1 MKEGRTIL
9 EVLESFLKVEL
20 EDIRR
25 YFGAEVP
32 VHSRKRELVERL
44 AGYIVAKP
52 DEWLGKMLERDLRL
66 LARLVDAG
74 PEVPLY
80 LDYPDY
86 PSVLE
91 TIRLL
96 DSDTSDSSCRS
107 VWISKDLYD
116 IVEPHIH
123 SVISRGESSGAFE
136 MERAALGYLSLYGV
150 MKVPDFFDRML
161 EYWDSTKRQ
170 TLPEFSAMLYE
181 SPILKLCRFDHAG
194 EQYMGSPNIYD
205 PESILSGRKEFDSVK
220 DMKSFTPEQAIEAGS
235 GAPFFVFGL
244 GTPEGKKLVQ
254 MLTNLGY
261 SGEDLVRE
269 EHDIWMNAQM
279 CGDDNAA
286 EEIFAC
292 VTSKQDEILSFE
304 DYNACMDIVAAY
316 ANILPKWLLN
326 GYSANEAKC
335 LKVILQPDE
344 DQLGAMVRRN
354 PLLGLFV
361 PPAAP
366 DSPCPCGSGF
376 SYRLCHGRVLN

>member
-32 VHSRKRELVERL
+32 VRARKKELVDKL

-52 DEWLGKMLERDLRL
+52 AEWLGKMLERDLRL
-66 LARLVDAG
+66 LAKLVDAG
-74 PEVPLY
+74 PEVPVY
-80 LDYPDY
+80 LEYPDY

-96 DSDTSDSSCRS
+96 GSDTSDSSCRS
-107 VWISKDLYD
+107 VWISKDLHD
-116 IVEPHIH
+116 IVAPHIH
-123 SVISRGESSGAFE
+123 GVISRGESSGAFE
-136 MERAALGYLSLYGV
+136 MERAALGYLGLYGV
-150 MKVPDFFDRML
+150 MRVPDFFDRML

-269 EHDIWMNAQM
+269 EHDI
-279 CGDDNAA
+279 A
-286 EEIFAC
+286 ETITLRKIYSH
-292 VTSKQDEILSFE
+292 VL
-304 DYNACMDIVAAY
+304 
-316 ANILPKWLLN
+316 LPSRMRSSRSRTTMLAW
-326 GYSANEAKC
+326 
-335 LKVILQPDE
+335 I
-344 DQLGAMVRRN
+344 
-354 PLLGLFV
+354 
-361 PPAAP
+361 
-366 DSPCPCGSGF
+366 
-376 SYRLCHGRVLN
+376 